1 MIKHYQVR
9 ILYPLIGTIISAIL
23 FIFYQNNGFNW
34 SLALFTTILGLIIW
48 WMATITLGRSF
59 ALVPKAGGL
68 IQNGIYSKI
77 RHPIYLGFSLAGIGW
92 AILTRS
98 DLLILLVVGIILSS
112 VIRASLEEK
121 KLIKTFGEKYAAYKK
136 QSWF

>member
-1 MIKHYQVR
+1 MLKPYQIR
-9 ILYPLIGTIISAIL
+9 ALYPLIGTVISLVL
-23 FIFYQNNGFNW
+23 FVFYRNNGFDK
-34 SLALFTTILGLIIW
+34 SLSLIITIAGLIIW
-48 WMATITLGRSF
+48 WMATITLGKSF
-59 ALVPKAGGL
+59 ALVPKAVGL

-98 DLLILLVVGIILSS
+98 DLLILLAAGIVLSS

-121 KLIKTFGEKYAAYKK
+121 KLVKTFGEKYLAYKK
-136 QSWF
+136 RTWF